1 MKKLMLCTL
10 ISLSISGCAQF
21 RDYQSPTADSSV
33 ESTQLSDDNYQFAT
47 AQQPIA
53 DWWTSFQDPQLSQL
67 VEEALS
73 HNLDVRIALANL
85 QAARAL
91 SRAVGSDRYPTVD
104 ANAGYSRNL
113 YSEEAQN
120 STARAAD
127 VYETGFDASWE
138 LDIFGRVSYGIQSQL
153 AQEQAIAADLQQMYV
168 SVAAEV
174 ARQYFVLRGA
184 QYRLDIAQ
192 RNAENQKE
200 TFELTE
206 KILNA
211 GGASALDV
219 SRART
224 QLSLTRSTIP
234 PLRAQIDSTINSLSV
249 LTGQVPDALR
259 SNLSQ
264 SKALPSLPLSVAVGD
279 AQTLLNRRPDIR
291 SAERSLAASVADY
304 NLRVAD
310 LFPKVSILGS
320 LGFISTNLSSF
331 GTSALAGSIG
341 PSISWQVFDRDRL
354 KAYVDQADAQTDAA
368 LARYEKTVLS
378 ALEEIQSA
386 MSDFSNEEQRRAELQ
401 QAAASAKQSATMAR
415 NRFDSGYDNFL
426 DVLDAER
433 TLLEAEDTL
442 ANSEITSGLNLV
454 AIYKALGGGWQVKV
468 KQP

>member
-1 MKKLMLCTL
+1 MNKLFLCTL
-10 ISLSISGCAQF
+10 ISLSITGCAQF
-21 RDYQSPTADSSV
+21 RDYQSPTTDKTVAA
-33 ESTQLSDDNYQFAT
+33 TQLSDETYQFAN

-53 DWWTSFQDPQLSQL
+53 DWWTAFQDPQLTQL
-67 VEEALS
+67 VEKALV

-104 ANAGYSRNL
+104 ANGGYSRNL

-120 STARAAD
+120 ATTRAAD
-127 VYETGFDASWE
+127 IYEAGFDANWE
-138 LDIFGRVSYGIQSQL
+138 LDIFGRVSYGIESQL

-174 ARQYFVLRGA
+174 ARQYFTLRGA

-192 RNAENQKE
+192 RNAENQNE
-200 TFELTE
+200 TYELTE

-219 SRART
+219 SRAKT

-259 SNLSQ
+259 SRLSET
-264 SKALPSLPLSVAVGD
+264 KGLPTLPLTVAVGD
-279 AQTLLNRRPDIR
+279 VQQLLTRRPDIR
-291 SAERSLAASVADY
+291 SAERTLAASVADY
-304 NLRVAD
+304 NLTVAD

-331 GTSALAGSIG
+331 GTTALAGSIG

-354 KAYVDQADAQTDAA
+354 NAYVDQADAQTEVA
-368 LARYEKTVLS
+368 LAQYEKTVLS
-378 ALEEIQSA
+378 ALEELQSS

-401 QAAASAKQSATMAR
+401 EAAASAKQSATMAR

-454 AIYKALGGGWQVKV
+454 AIYKALGGGWQV
-468 KQP
+468 QPLQP

>member
-33 ESTQLSDDNYQFAT
+33 ETTQLSDESYQFAT

-331 GTSALAGSIG
+331 GTSALVGSIG

-354 KAYVDQADAQTDAA
+354 KAYVDQVDAQTDAA

-454 AIYKALGGGWQVKV
+454 AIYKALGGGWQVKAQ
-468 KQP
+468 QP

>member
-1 MKKLMLCTL
+1 
-10 ISLSISGCAQF
+10 
-21 RDYQSPTADSSV
+21 
-33 ESTQLSDDNYQFAT
+33 
-47 AQQPIA
+47 
-53 DWWTSFQDPQLSQL
+53 
-67 VEEALS
+67 
-73 HNLDVRIALANL
+73 
-85 QAARAL
+85 
-91 SRAVGSDRYPTVD
+91 
-104 ANAGYSRNL
+104 
-113 YSEEAQN
+113 
-120 STARAAD
+120 
-127 VYETGFDASWE
+127 
-138 LDIFGRVSYGIQSQL
+138 
-153 AQEQAIAADLQQMYV
+153 
-168 SVAAEV
+168 
-174 ARQYFVLRGA
+174 LRGA

-401 QAAASAKQSATMAR
+401 QAAASAKQSAIMAR

-454 AIYKALGGGWQVKV
+454 AIYKALGGGWQVKAQ
-468 KQP
+468 QP

>member
-21 RDYQSPTADSSV
+21 RDYQFPTADSSV
-33 ESTQLSDDNYQFAT
+33 ESTQLSDDSYQFAT

-91 SRAVGSDRYPTVD
+91 SRAVGSDRYPTVN

-401 QAAASAKQSATMAR
+401 QAAASAKQSAIMAR

-454 AIYKALGGGWQVKV
+454 AIYKALGGGWQVKAQ
-468 KQP
+468 QP

>member
-1 MKKLMLCTL
+1 MKKVLLCSL
-10 ISLSISGCAQF
+10 ISLSITGCAQF
-21 RDYQSPTADSSV
+21 RDYVSPETEPAVSAT
-33 ESTQLSDDNYQFAT
+33 ELSDERYQFAN
-47 AQQPIA
+47 AQQPIT
-53 DWWTSFQDPQLSQL
+53 DWWTTFQDPQLTQL
-67 VEEALS
+67 VDNALV

-91 SRAVGSDRYPTVD
+91 SRAVSSDRYPTVD
-104 ANAGYSRNL
+104 ANGGYSRNL

-120 STARAAD
+120 SATRAAD
-127 VYETGFDASWE
+127 IYEAGFDANWE
-138 LDIFGRVSYGIQSQL
+138 LDIFGRVSYGIESQL

-174 ARQYFVLRGA
+174 ARQYFTLRGA
-184 QYRLDIAQ
+184 QYRLDIAE
-192 RNAENQKE
+192 RNAKNQNE

-259 SNLSQ
+259 SSLQNT
-264 SKALPSLPLSVAVGD
+264 KALPSLPLTVAVGD
-279 AQTLLNRRPDIR
+279 VQQLLTRRPDIR
-291 SAERSLAASVADY
+291 SAERTLAASVADY
-304 NLRVAD
+304 NLTVAD

-320 LGFISTNLSSF
+320 LGFISTNLSTF

-354 KAYVDQADAQTDAA
+354 KAYVDQADAQTEVA
-368 LARYEKTVLS
+368 LAQYEKTVLS
-378 ALEEIQSA
+378 ALEELQSA
-386 MSDFSNEEQRRAELQ
+386 MTEFSNEEQRRAELQ
-401 QAAASAKQSATMAR
+401 EAAASAKQSATMAR

-454 AIYKALGGGWQVKV
+454 AIYKALGGGWQVKT
-468 KQP
+468 P

>member
-1 MKKLMLCTL
+1 MKKLVLCTL
-10 ISLSISGCAQF
+10 VSLSISGCAQF
-21 RDYQSPTADSSV
+21 RDYQSPSADASV
-33 ESTQLSDDNYQFAT
+33 EATQLTAADYQFAT
-47 AQQPIA
+47 AQKPIA
-53 DWWTSFQDPQLSQL
+53 DWWTAFHDPQLTQL

-91 SRAVGSDRYPTVD
+91 SRAVGSDRYPTVE
-104 ANAGYSRNL
+104 ANGGYSRNL

-120 STARAAD
+120 STTRAAD
-127 VYETGFDASWE
+127 IYEAGFDANWE

-153 AQEQAIAADLQQMYV
+153 AEEEAIAADLQQMYV

-174 ARQYFVLRGA
+174 ARQYFILRGA

-192 RNAENQKE
+192 RNAENQNE
-200 TFELTE
+200 TYELTE

-211 GGASALDV
+211 GGTSALDV

-234 PLRAQIDSTINSLSV
+234 PLRAQIESTINSLSV

-259 SNLSQ
+259 SDLAQ
-264 SKALPSLPLSVAVGD
+264 TKALPSLPLSVAVGD
-279 AQTLLNRRPDIR
+279 AQQLLNRRPDIR

-304 NLRVAD
+304 NLTVAD

-354 KAYVDQADAQTDAA
+354 KAYVDRADAQTDAA

-386 MSDFSNEEQRRAELQ
+386 MSNFSNEEQRRAELQ
-401 QAAASAKQSATMAR
+401 QAAASAKQSASMAR

-442 ANSEITSGLNLV
+442 ASSETNSGLNLV
-454 AIYKALGGGWQVKV
+454 AIYKALGGGWQL
-468 KQP
+468 KQQQP